1 MVRKKL
7 KGSATLKRRHKS
19 PEKTREK
26 PFDEIGKLVR
36 NLRISKGYSQF
47 DLAELLGV
55 NNSYLSRIENGERRP
70 STKIMRKMGEALDF
84 PYDELVV
91 ASGLLS
97 PEFRER
103 QALQSDKG
111 VLRDIR
117 EIRTALARLV
127 PPLTTL
133 TPGSPRAAHRRAI
146 PLFDRVP
153 AGLLDEANV
162 VQAYDDIEKI
172 VLAEDELNYDPKAF
186 ALVVKGDSMV
196 EAGILDGDVLV
207 VSPSS
212 NVEDGDIAVVQVN
225 RRETTVKIVYYQG
238 DYLLLQPANCRYKAM
253 LLKYPDEVEILGKVI
268 LVRRKFIA

>member
-1 MVRKKL
+1 MVQKKSS
-7 KGSATLKRRHKS
+7 KSVRRKRRAKG
-19 PEKTREK
+19 PAKTAEK
-26 PFDEIGKLVR
+26 PFLEIGKLVR

-47 DLAELLGV
+47 DLAEILGV

-70 STKIMRKMGEALDF
+70 STKIMRKMSEALDF

-103 QALQSDKG
+103 QALGRDSG

-117 EIRTALARLV
+117 EIRAALSRLV
-127 PPLTTL
+127 PPMTTL
-133 TPGSPRAAHRRAI
+133 GPDSVRAGQRRAI

-162 VQAYDDIEKI
+162 VEAHDDIEKI
-172 VLAEDELNYDPKAF
+172 VLADDELNYDPKAF

-196 EAGILDGDVLV
+196 EAGILDGDVLI
-207 VSPSS
+207 VSPATD
-212 NVEDGDIAVVQVN
+212 VHDGDIAVVQVN
-225 RRETTVKIVYYQG
+225 RRETTVKIVYFEG
-238 DYLLLQPANCRYKAM
+238 DRLLLQPANSRYKAM

>member
-1 MVRKKL
+1 MAQKKSQKSAVRKRRG
-7 KGSATLKRRHKS
+7 KGSAK
-19 PEKTREK
+19 PREK
-26 PFDEIGKLVR
+26 PFQEIGKLVR

-70 STKIMRKMGEALDF
+70 STKIMRKMSEALDY

-103 QALQSDKG
+103 QALGGDTG
-111 VLRDIR
+111 IVRDIR
-117 EIRTALARLV
+117 EIRAALSRLV
-127 PPLTTL
+127 PPVTTL
-133 TPGSPRAAHRRAI
+133 PPGSARAAQRRAV

-153 AGLLDEANV
+153 AGFLDEANV
-162 VQAYDDIEKI
+162 VEAHDDIERI

-186 ALVVKGDSMV
+186 ALVVRGDSMI
-196 EAGILDGDVLV
+196 EAGILDGDVLI
-207 VSPSS
+207 VSPGTD
-212 NVEDGDIAVVQVN
+212 VQDGDVAVVQVN
-225 RRETTVKIVYYQG
+225 RRETTVKIVYFEG
-238 DYLLLQPANCRYKAM
+238 DHLLLQPANSRYKAM
-253 LLKYPDEVEILGKVI
+253 LLKYPDDVEILGKVI